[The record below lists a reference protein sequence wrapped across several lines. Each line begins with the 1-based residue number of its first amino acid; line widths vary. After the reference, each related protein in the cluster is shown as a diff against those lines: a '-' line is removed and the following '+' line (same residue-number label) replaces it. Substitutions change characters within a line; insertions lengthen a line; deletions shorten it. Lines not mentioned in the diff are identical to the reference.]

1 MSGYG
6 LTDNA
11 CSSLIVQMIRGTVC
25 LIIRKNLFC
34 VLLFMSMTVV
44 MTAPSKEKPMKLPSL
59 VPNEINGWKAVGQ
72 ERVYDRQTLFDYI
85 DGGAEIYLTYRFRE
99 VFVRTFERKQ
109 SPNITIEI
117 FDMER
122 PEDAFGIF
130 TFERESEHIGIGQD
144 SEYADGLLRFWKNHY
159 FVSLLTDEE
168 TNLSKE
174 TLWMLAK
181 QIDRS
186 LPGPTD
192 LDFYISGD
200 FLPKKGL
207 VHKQIR
213 FFHKSFN
220 LNYHYYLSDQDIL
233 NLHEETDA
241 FLATYLF
248 GGKKSYLLV
257 VRYPD
262 AKKASFAYDRF
273 TDAYMPEAKNQGTA
287 LMENNRWTAANIK
300 NEFVSIIF
308 EALTEESARQIV
320 RQTLLNLEQKP

>member
-1 MSGYG
+1 MSGCG
-6 LTDNA
+6 PNDNT
-11 CSSLIVQMIRGTVC
+11 CSSLIVQLIRAIVC
-25 LIIRKNLFC
+25 LIRKSLFC
-34 VLLFMSMTVV
+34 ILLPVSLTVV
-44 MTAPSKEKPMKLPSL
+44 MAIPSKEKPMKLPSL

-72 ERVYDRQTLFDYI
+72 DRIYDRQTLFDYI
-85 DGGAEIYLTYRFRE
+85 NGGAEVYLTYRFRE

-109 SPNITIEI
+109 NPNITIEI

-130 TFERESEHIGIGQD
+130 TFERESEHIGMGQD

-159 FVSLLTDEE
+159 FVSLLADEE

-174 TLWMLAK
+174 TLWALAK

-186 LPGPTD
+186 LPGQID
-192 LDFYISGD
+192 LDFYISGE

-207 VHKQIR
+207 VRKQIR

-233 NLHEETDA
+233 NLNEDTDA
-241 FLATYLF
+241 FLATYLL

-262 AKKASFAYDRF
+262 AKKASRAYDRF
-273 TDAYMPEAKNQGTA
+273 TDAYMPEAKNQQTA
-287 LMENNRWTAANIK
+287 LMENNRWTAANMK
-300 NEFVSIIF
+300 DEYVSIIF

-320 RQTLLNLEQKP
+320 RQTLLNLEQKQ